1 MNKEMLIKGI
11 SEMLGTFTLIGV
23 ILAVGQTIPIAI
35 ALAAAIYHFGKP
47 TGGHFNPA
55 VSFTMFMDGKIS
67 IYEFLYYSLAQIV
80 GGYLALKWVDLEP
93 KEIALPGSPIRS

>member
-1 MNKEMLIKGI
+1 MIYIKLI

-23 ILAVGQTIPIAI
+23 ILAVGQTIPVAI

-55 VSFTMFMDGKIS
+55 VSFVMFLEGKITLS
-67 IYEFLYYSLAQIV
+67 EFAMYAVAQML
-80 GGYLALKWVDLEP
+80 GGYLALKWVGLEP
-93 KEIALPGSPIRS
+93 KIIALPGSPMHS